1 MKLQL
6 GLLHLDQRLATPR
19 DAERLLGELGERL
32 AETAG
37 VVADGSLLMVYR
49 GDRITR
55 EEDSEIQP
63 LRLGPY
69 VLTWDGRLDNREELA
84 ERIGLRELDSVSDST
99 IVLKAYD
106 IAGDGI
112 FADIIGEFALVLWC
126 SRTKSLQFA
135 RSACGARTLYY
146 VIGRD
151 TLTWSSDF
159 AHLVR
164 ITGVDLAVSDN
175 YVVEYLVSQPDTKTT
190 PLTKVEVIP
199 PNHLVQF
206 KDGRLTHTRELW
218 NPTCVPALRYRTDA
232 EYEEHFR
239 EIAKEAVQVRLRASH
254 PVFAE
259 LSGGLDSSTIVLMA
273 DQILRNQNRSPD
285 DLQTTSCVYEQ
296 SETCDERPFIRA
308 VEEKRGADTLLVHER
323 DQRITLGLDD
333 LQFTGLPNALHC
345 FPGRYQKVAALM
357 QPYNARVLLTGRG
370 GDHLFWSQADG
381 TPIVADELRRANLF
395 RAHSECRTWSRAANA
410 PYYELLL
417 SGALPLAFESLFQ
430 GRSRYKQPK
439 LPTWLRPRHQGPF
452 LSTNLVF
459 DAYTT
464 WRAAPSRRAQVFFLE
479 HMFRYLGSGFLQ
491 EYGDVYFSHPYSH
504 RPLIEFCLAT
514 PVSQF
519 LRDGQTRSLMRRSLR
534 EILPGKIAKRASKG
548 LLDEGITRA
557 LNREWHSVLGLVHWQ
572 VCEREYVAHERLMA
586 ALNQARL
593 GILDLTGPLFRL
605 FSMER
610 WLRCLSYVR
619 SDKASGARPVHLLDR
634 LVPCGLN
641 EVSPEL
647 PPGPER

>member
-6 GLLHLDQRLATPR
+6 GLLHLDQRPATPH
-19 DAERLLGELGERL
+19 DSERLLGQFGERS

-37 VVADGSLLMVYR
+37 EIADNSLLMVYR
-49 GDRITR
+49 GDRIAP

-69 VLTWDGRLDNREELA
+69 ILTWDGRLDNREELA
-84 ERIGLRELDSVSDST
+84 ERVGLRNLESVSDPA
-99 IVLKAYD
+99 IVLKAYELL
-106 IAGDGI
+106 GDRV
-112 FADIIGEFALVLWC
+112 FAELVGEFALVLWC
-126 SRTKSLQFA
+126 SKTQSLQFA

-151 TLTWSSDF
+151 ILVWSSHF

-164 ITGVDLAVSDN
+164 ITGVDLAVNDN
-175 YVVEYLVSQPDTKTT
+175 YVIEYLFSQPDAKAT
-190 PLTKVEVIP
+190 PLAKVHVVP
-199 PNHLVQF
+199 PNHLVHF
-206 KDGRLTHTRELW
+206 KNGRLNQARELW
-218 NPTCVPALRYRTDA
+218 NPTCVPALRYRTDG

-239 EIAKEAVQVRLRASH
+239 EMIKEAVQVRLRAKY

-273 DQILRNQNRSPD
+273 DRILRSQNRSPD

-308 VEEKRGADTLLVHER
+308 VEEQRGTHTLLVHEQ

-333 LQFTGLPNALHC
+333 PQFTGLPNALHC
-345 FPGRYQKVAALM
+345 FPGRYQTVAALM

-370 GDHLFWSQADG
+370 GDHLFWSEADG
-381 TPIVADELRRANLF
+381 TPIVADELRKANIF
-395 RAHSECRTWSRAANA
+395 RAHTECRKWSRATNS

-417 SGALPLAFESLFQ
+417 SGALPLAFESLFP

-439 LPTWLRPRHQGPF
+439 LPTWLHPKHHRRCR
-452 LSTNLVF
+452 STHSDF
-459 DAYTT
+459 DSYPT
-464 WRAAPSRRAQVFFLE
+464 WRGVPSRRAQVFFLE
-479 HMFRYLGSGFLQ
+479 HMFRYLGAGFLQ
-491 EYGDVYFSHPYSH
+491 EYDAMYFSHPYSH
-504 RPLIEFCLAT
+504 RPLVEFCLAT
-514 PVSQF
+514 PLSQF
-519 LRDGQTRSLMRRSLR
+519 LRDGQTRSLMRRALD
-534 EILPGKIAKRASKG
+534 ELLPVKIAKRASKG

-557 LNREWHSVLGLVHWQ
+557 LKREWHSILGVVYWQ
-572 VCEREYVAHERLMA
+572 VCEREYVTQPLLMA

-593 GILDLTGPLFRL
+593 GILDLTGPLLRL

-610 WLRCLSYVR
+610 WLRSLSYVR
-619 SDKASGARPVHLLDR
+619 SDKTLERASPASWTGFVLRF
-634 LVPCGLN
+634 
-641 EVSPEL
+641 EQS
-647 PPGPER
+647 

>member
-6 GLLHLDQRLATPR
+6 GLLHLDQRLATPC
-19 DAERLLGELGERL
+19 DSEQLLGELGKRP

-37 VVADGSLLMVYR
+37 EIADGSLLMAYR
-49 GDRITR
+49 GDRITP

-69 VLTWDGRLDNREELA
+69 ILTWDGRLDNREELA
-84 ERIGLRELDSVSDST
+84 DRIGLRNLESTSDPA
-99 IVLKAYD
+99 IVLKAYEIVGDD
-106 IAGDGI
+106 IFTEI
-112 FADIIGEFALVLWC
+112 VGEFALVLWC
-126 SRTKSLQFA
+126 SKTKSLHFA

-164 ITGVDLAVSDN
+164 VTGVDLAVNDN
-175 YVVEYLVSQPDTKTT
+175 YVIEYLFSQPDAKST
-190 PLTKVEVIP
+190 PLAKVDVVP
-199 PNHLVQF
+199 PNHLVHF
-206 KDGRLTHTRELW
+206 KEGRLTHTRELW
-218 NPTCVPALRYRTDA
+218 NPTCIPALLYRTDG
-232 EYEEHFR
+232 EYEEHLR
-239 EIAKEAVQVRLRASH
+239 EMIEEAVRVRLRAKH

-273 DQILRNQNRSPD
+273 DQILRSQNRSPD

-308 VEEKRGADTLLVHER
+308 VEEKRGADTLLVHEQ

-333 LQFTGLPNALHC
+333 PQFTGVPNALHC
-345 FPGRYQKVAALM
+345 FPGRYQTVAALM
-357 QPYNARVLLTGRG
+357 RPYNARVLLTGRG
-370 GDHLFWSQADG
+370 GDHLFWSEVDG
-381 TPIVADELRRANLF
+381 TPIVADALRKANLLK
-395 RAHSECRTWSRAANA
+395 AHSECRTWSSAANA

-417 SGALPLAFESLFQ
+417 GGALPLALESLFP
-430 GRSRYKQPK
+430 GSSRYKQPK
-439 LPTWLRPRHQGPF
+439 IPTWLHPKRQRHS
-452 LSTNLVF
+452 LSTNSAF

-464 WRAAPSRRAQVFFLE
+464 WRGAPSRRAQVFFLE

-491 EYGDVYFSHPYSH
+491 EYDDLYFSHPYSH
-504 RPLIEFCLAT
+504 RPLVELCLAT

-519 LRDGQTRSLMRRSLR
+519 LRDGQTRSLMRRALH
-534 EILPGKIAKRASKG
+534 ELLPGKIAKRASKG

-557 LNREWHSVLGLVHWQ
+557 LKREWHSVLGVVHWQ
-572 VCEREYVAHERLMA
+572 VCDREYVTHARLMA

-593 GILDLTGPLFRL
+593 GILDLTGPLVRL

-610 WLRCLSYVR
+610 WLRSLSYVR
-619 SDKASGARPVHLLDR
+619 SAKTLERESSASWDR
-634 LVPCGLN
+634 FLSRFEQC
-641 EVSPEL
+641 
-647 PPGPER
+647 